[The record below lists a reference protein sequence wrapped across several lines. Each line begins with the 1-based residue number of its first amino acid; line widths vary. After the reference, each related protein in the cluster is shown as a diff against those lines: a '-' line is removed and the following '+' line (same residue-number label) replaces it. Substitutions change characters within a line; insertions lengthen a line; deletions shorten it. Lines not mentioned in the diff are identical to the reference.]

1 MRIRCRAAHAAA
13 LSSAALPVIAARP
26 MSELLCVM
34 VRAIDSQS
42 AVADH
47 YFYIPPLTFDPR
59 VWQVVGLWIL

>member
-1 MRIRCRAAHAAA
+1 MPCAHAAA

-42 AVADH
+42 AVSDH

-59 VWQVVGLWIL
+59 VWQVVGL